1 MEVYRNFSQLKTNE
15 LSVVRHGFLHPWY
28 EFTDGEF
35 CYGKLSYDN
44 LWRLDFLLET
54 QNSTWA
60 LKRRSLF
67 HRTFLI
73 EEFSG
78 SDSGKVTSRI
88 GSRKLMLNMI
98 DGFEATFFNKR
109 VFTNTFTFTNIQHGN
124 LLVVRSQFANFAV
137 PFKVFIDLNK
147 LKDMPKLIPTL
158 ALLGVGLILIKQT
171 KTALLKLTDFA
182 MVARAGR

>member
-1 MEVYRNFSQLKTNE
+1 MEAYRNFSQLKTNE

-44 LWRLDFLLET
+44 LWRLEFTLET
-54 QNSTWA
+54 ENSTWI
-60 LKRRSLF
+60 LKRRNIF

-78 SDSGKVTSRI
+78 NRGKVTSKL
-88 GSRKLMLNMI
+88 GSRKLRLHMI
-98 DGFEATFFNKR
+98 DGFEAAFFNKR
-109 VFTNTFTFTNIQHGN
+109 VLTNTFTFTNTQHGD
-124 LLVVRSQFANFAV
+124 LLIVRSQFANFAI

-158 ALLGVGLILIKQT
+158 ALLGVNLILIKQT